1 MSATPPHV
9 ERALTGSAARR
20 AHPGRWLTIAGG
32 ALIAAILIAALSL
45 VVNLQHRVIAGKSQ
59 ELANLALVLAQE
71 TERAFQALETVQTS
85 LVERLRNEGINTP
98 EAFDFRIREQDV
110 YGLLRDRL
118 DNLPYVEALTLINQ
132 QGDLGNFSRYQPT
145 PPVNVA
151 DRDYYKT
158 LMADPDM
165 ESYLSAPV
173 ENRGSGT
180 WTIYLAR
187 KFSSRDG
194 EALGLILGAMR
205 LDYFAR
211 FYSTINVGKGGAI
224 SLFRSDGTL
233 LVRQPAIPGTVGTS
247 TGPTASGQALALSAG
262 GSVSPTAAAASA
274 PAATLPSPIDGEQRL
289 TAIRALERYPV
300 TVAVSTTLASVDAAW
315 RPEALV
321 IGIAAV
327 LLCLI
332 LAACVML
339 GRRQLDAHHELTSA
353 ANHIARHD
361 ALTGLP
367 NRVLFTEK
375 LRGLVGAP
383 LPRPVA
389 LLLIDLDYFKSVNDT
404 LGHPAGDALLRV
416 IAARLVGCAGPHDLV
431 TRLGGDEFAI
441 ILMDASAPGAA
452 ERKAQA
458 VVDAIAEPCKLDG
471 NQVVTKASVGITLA
485 PEHGTDADQLLKNAD
500 LALYR
505 AKADGRGSWRV
516 FEWSMQQA
524 VQARRNVEMALRDA
538 LSSEGFEV
546 FYQPV
551 LANQSGALCG
561 FEALLRWKHPG
572 TGAPPPSEFIP
583 IAEETGLIVP
593 MGRWVLE
600 QACRAAATWPEPI
613 RVAVNVSACQFLS
626 GDLVSHVRDALT
638 AARLPA
644 HRLELEMTET
654 VLLREDV
661 QVRTTLDQL
670 HLLGV
675 SIALDDFGTGYSS
688 LSYLRRFPADRIKI
702 DISFV
707 TDICENEE
715 SARIVRAVVDLAR
728 SLGMSTTAEGVET
741 LAQWNRLK
749 AAGCD
754 EIQGFYVGRPGPLA
768 STYAHFEPVA
778 H

>member
-20 AHPGRWLTIAGG
+20 AHPGRWLTLSGA

-45 VVNLQHRVIAGKSQ
+45 IVNLQHRVIAGKSQ

-118 DNLPYVEALTLINQ
+118 DSLPYVEALTLINQ
-132 QGDLGNFSRYQPT
+132 EGHLGNFSRYQPT

-173 ENRGSGT
+173 ENRGTGS

-187 KFSSRDG
+187 KFAARDG

-224 SLFRSDGTL
+224 GLFRSDGTL
-233 LVRQPAIPGTVGTS
+233 LVRHPPVPGTVGTS
-247 TGPTASGQALALSAG
+247 TGPTTTGEAFARSAAQPG
-262 GSVSPTAAAASA
+262 AASA
-274 PAATLPSPIDGEQRL
+274 AALLSPIDGQQRL
-289 TAIRALERYPV
+289 IAIRALERYPV
-300 TVAVSTTLASVDAAW
+300 TVAVSTTTASVDAAW

-321 IGIAAV
+321 IGIAAL

-332 LAACVML
+332 LAACVVL
-339 GRRQLDAHHELTSA
+339 GRRQLDAHHALTHA

-367 NRVLFTEK
+367 NRVLFTER

-383 LPRPVA
+383 LTRPMA

-404 LGHPAGDALLRV
+404 LGHPAGDSLLRV
-416 IAARLVGCAGPHDLV
+416 IAARLVDCAGPDDLV

-441 ILMDASAPGAA
+441 ILMDANTPGAA

-458 VVDAIAEPCKLDG
+458 VVDAIAEPCRLDG
-471 NQVVTKASVGITLA
+471 NQVVTTASVGITLA

-505 AKADGRGSWRV
+505 AKADGRGNWRV
-516 FEWSMQQA
+516 FELAMQKA

-600 QACRAAATWPEPI
+600 QACRAAATWPDPI

-626 GDLVSHVRDALT
+626 GDLVSHVRDALSK
-638 AARLPA
+638 AGLPA

-654 VLLREDV
+654 VLLREDA

-754 EIQGFYVGRPGPLA
+754 EIQGYYVGRPGPLA
-768 STYAHFEPVA
+768 STYAHLDSPA
-778 H
+778 Q